1 MNEQRDLEGISALVT
16 GASSGIGSM
25 AGQVGLPGGAAYG
38 ATKGALAAMT
48 RSRMRGTPES
58 GQTPGGGHLDPRRT
72 KTSPGLP
79 GESGWRERAETALT
93 GHVRCALADASA
105 GLPASRAR

>member
-25 AGQVGLPGGAAYG
+25 AGQVGLPGGAAYS

-48 RSRMRGTPES
+48 HCWMRGTRGTRADSRRRPS
-58 GQTPGGGHLDPRRT
+58 RSPPHQDQPRPARQ
-72 KTSPGLP
+72 
-79 GESGWRERAETALT
+79 
-93 GHVRCALADASA
+93 VRKA
-105 GLPASRAR
+105 

>member
-48 RSRMRGTPES
+48 RSRMRGTPEP

-79 GESGWRERAETALT
+79 GESGRRERAESALT
-93 GHVRCALADASA
+93 GHVHCAQADSSA
-105 GLPASRAR
+105 DLPTSHSQ